1 MFDLLV
7 DIYQLTESTVNG
19 EPEDVE
25 GAAPLY
31 AAVPACFVRL
41 SGTRVFSG
49 RRGRGTHA
57 PPGRRDPGP
66 WSPSAAASATCAPA
80 RARPCPPSPTTTT
93 SSTSA
98 GAGGDFIRNSTWRR
112 CCDGVGPLR

>member
-7 DIYQLTESTVNG
+7 DIYQLTEATVND

-41 SGTRVFSG
+41 SGTTRLHG
-49 RRGRGTHA
+49 RWVGVGLYA
-57 PPGRRDPGP
+57 SPGHRDPG
-66 WSPSAAASATCAPA
+66 TGH
-80 RARPCPPSPTTTT
+80 RALPHP
-93 SSTSA
+93 
-98 GAGGDFIRNSTWRR
+98 
-112 CCDGVGPLR
+112 